1 MPRRC
6 RPHSAR
12 NVAGPVAGL
21 AALAATMAA
30 LWPAPSRAQT
40 APQPQSN
47 TLQTAAAA
55 NPDADLFLPS
65 LQGYR
70 NSPTRFVLRAKTV
83 TADQAPPAGA
93 FTGSAVP
100 AIPAAPPVYGSPTGF
115 GAGNTGF
122 DSTNAR
128 RKQRARVPNGGSA
141 IAPPQETTTFDA
153 VPTPPPE
160 VPSRPPAVKPP
171 PPPEVYPAKAASRPG
186 AILPPPPDE
195 LPISNPPAEVHPL
208 TAASRPGAVLPLPPP
223 VDVSS
228 PASAPP
234 PGTPVPGT
242 LPLGAT
248 PRPTLPFLGGDPY
261 EALGLRAGS
270 FIILPA
276 VELSAGWDN
285 NPQHLPGGPGSSTY
299 LVAPELHVRSDWAR
313 NAFTADIIGSYY
325 WYGNDSFQPSL
336 NRPYLNAKFDGRI
349 DVTRDTQILLENRYI
364 VSTDSP
370 GSPNIQANLATLPIN
385 TTVGGTVGVEQQ
397 FSRWDATLKGTVDRT
412 TYQTSHFVD
421 GESSNNDDRAYDQYA
436 GIFRLAY
443 EIDPGLKPFVEVS
456 DDTRNYDSPVDFF
469 GEDRSSNGASAKL
482 GGEFKL
488 ANSSLVGEMAV
499 GYLQRDY
506 HDPTLPNVAGLTL
519 DGSLLWLATGLTSV
533 KFTAV
538 SQVYESTLQ
547 GVSASFSRDVSVE
560 VDHALRRWLIATGT
574 FGYGHDDYVGEARED
589 DRYYAIAGLVYKLNP
604 VVQVKGQ
611 LRHDW
616 LTSTQSGN
624 AYQSTSVLLTLR
636 LQR

>member
-1 MPRRC
+1 
-6 RPHSAR
+6 
-12 NVAGPVAGL
+12 
-21 AALAATMAA
+21 
-30 LWPAPSRAQT
+30 
-40 APQPQSN
+40 
-47 TLQTAAAA
+47 
-55 NPDADLFLPS
+55 
-65 LQGYR
+65 
-70 NSPTRFVLRAKTV
+70 
-83 TADQAPPAGA
+83 
-93 FTGSAVP
+93 
-100 AIPAAPPVYGSPTGF
+100 
-115 GAGNTGF
+115 
-122 DSTNAR
+122 
-128 RKQRARVPNGGSA
+128 
-141 IAPPQETTTFDA
+141 
-153 VPTPPPE
+153 
-160 VPSRPPAVKPP
+160 
-171 PPPEVYPAKAASRPG
+171 
-186 AILPPPPDE
+186 
-195 LPISNPPAEVHPL
+195 
-208 TAASRPGAVLPLPPP
+208 
-223 VDVSS
+223 
-228 PASAPP
+228 
-234 PGTPVPGT
+234 PVPGT